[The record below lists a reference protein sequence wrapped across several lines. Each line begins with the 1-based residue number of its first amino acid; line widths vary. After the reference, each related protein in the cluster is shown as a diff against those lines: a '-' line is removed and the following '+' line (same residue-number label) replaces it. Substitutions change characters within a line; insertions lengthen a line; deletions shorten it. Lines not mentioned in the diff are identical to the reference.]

1 MGKKTAKWHDFFQA
15 FFHGLAPAKK
25 PRPASSFGFAG
36 LAVSFGFALAARL
49 CLAYLAGSWLDDHY
63 QTRPYGLLIA
73 VLIALFLS
81 FWSLFRH
88 FPQE

>member
-25 PRPASSFGFAG
+25 PRPDSPFGFAG
-36 LAVSFGFALAARL
+36 FAVSFGFALALRL
-49 CLAYLAGSWLDDHY
+49 YLAYLAGSWLDDRFDS
-63 QTRPYGLLIA
+63 QPYLLLLA
-73 VLIALFLS
+73 FLIALFLS
-81 FWSLFRH
+81 FWSLFRN